1 MSEFVA
7 IFLLYHYDVEWYW
20 WSAFFVWF
28 ILDVYSNGSKW
39 EKLDKAIDRFNKYC
53 DDKKYEEK
61 EKTRIILNDY
71 Q

>member
-20 WSAFFVWF
+20 WSAFIVWF

-53 DDKKYEEK
+53 DSKKYEEE

-71 Q
+71 K

>member
-20 WSAFFVWF
+20 WSAFIVWF
-28 ILDVYSNGSKW
+28 ILDIYSNGSKW
-39 EKLDKAIDRFNKYC
+39 EKLDKAIDRLNKYC
-53 DDKKYEEK
+53 DSKEYKEE

-71 Q
+71 K